1 MTTLEQFD
9 IRNFSDRL
17 TPKKGKHR
25 YVCPVCE
32 GSLTIDPKSGKY
44 HCWGQECA
52 SAEIREAIRP
62 LAEVIGGTVPRLP
75 YINKK
80 FRGVEQPKKLPTPA
94 PIPQGKIALA
104 TLPHPVS
111 KPARVSIGRNFEITY
126 PYSPNQWVLR
136 IEKPD
141 GSKITIP
148 HHRRTDVEGE
158 AREQGD
164 LSKGETSNGDSTPPS
179 LEMKAGGSLAEAGG
193 KNLEGDSDPHFRSAT
208 ESEISVG
215 DSNPCSLPPSP
226 CLFGEVVKGK
236 GEQTWHPYR
245 IEEIRSFGAGK
256 WVLGNE
262 GEKCVDIT
270 RSVLQLVSFTFQ
282 GGSWS
287 EESLAIGL
295 QEIKDC
301 GVVGVV
307 YFPDNDKPG
316 RKKAQNLAQAAAKV
330 QLPFL
335 VIDPLRLWP
344 HCPSGG
350 DIADWVAEVRPSNEL
365 RKEGRGQ
372 EAEGRR
378 EEFERGFN
386 PAQFLAI
393 KSEIMVG
400 DSDPCSLWSQQG
412 EGVISPSQELPSP
425 CLFVEA
431 LNTEIELC
439 KNTIVLAEEVSQQ
452 PKEIAQKDWRLEY
465 EDKRQLR
472 AKFNLTRTAQIS
484 IKNGFLPSIQ
494 LESIPNGIIGLKGD
508 WGIGK
513 SFLLSAWCQQ
523 WQHRIIQVAH
533 LNALLSNTAP
543 KFDCFHHHE
552 LKDLQL
558 GVTSAKRLSITDVSL
573 AAMFDPEKWTKGEP
587 FILIIDE
594 IEQVLKSIQTNSN
607 LKGTLRVKAR
617 VKIEWLVKNADYV
630 IGSDRD
636 LCDETLNYI
645 EQVRGDNR
653 KAFIIQHTGKKGVNR
668 QPIVLNQNKHKDE
681 ILTRLINDAKI
692 GKKIIIPCENKT
704 DLLAIELLLSQA
716 EISDKSMFFA
726 HGDNSNE
733 PGIKELIQKA
743 DQIYTNYQILGYT
756 MTMGTALSFEKQ
768 HFEKCYAFF
777 SGDVLSATDQA
788 QMLFRYRP
796 ECDLTVWVS
805 PRQRRLEIEPD
816 NLLSNLVKKVQETDK
831 LIASIDQIGELI
843 EQGILLTA
851 KGEISLD
858 DMPWIQ
864 HKLSIIARANA
875 SRANPSQSL
884 HDLLIDAGFTLK
896 IECNDQEQPVTT
908 VEGNTH
914 TEQKK
919 ELKAAKDKAI
929 AEAELMNEAEFLR
942 AIISSGNLKKSER
955 DRLEKT
961 RLHRDTGLEIT
972 QEIVELQRTKKLT
985 RGAKMLKVL
994 LGDKQTAVA
1003 YDLTDREHNP
1013 DVGDQSFYTTKRRL
1027 LCELGIPEII
1037 EKLAQGWSYTND
1049 SFDVVAVADKARERR
1064 ADIKRLLGFTVSLEK
1079 NSKDSFQVSNCA
1091 IVGLILD
1098 TLCIE
1103 RESSKNRKQG
1113 KVYRL
1118 NRQHWE
1124 MMKGIMG
1131 HMDKQIHMPTLA
1143 GVIEKAWASAASL
1156 DGVPHPKALT
1166 ESKTAPIK
1174 ETLETHS
1181 QSVLEG
1187 VPHPNGTSYIY
1198 KNHEG
1203 VEHKPENC
1211 AIKDNQ
1217 PTRWT
1222 GLKLKLQQGLEDAG
1236 KFYSDLV
1243 SRIGD
1248 AVGIVGSE
1256 PIWNQYLSQWMVP
1269 VNFANGCKS
1278 VVCDWLVGEQC
1289 SNSEVIAL
1297 SDLILLEQ

>member
-17 TPKKGKHR
+17 TAKKGKHR

-44 HCWGQECA
+44 HCWGSECA
-52 SAEIREAIRP
+52 SSEIREAIRP
-62 LAEVIGGTVPRLP
+62 WAEVMGENVPHPP

-80 FRGVEQPKKLPTPA
+80 FRGVEQPQKLPYPA
-94 PIPQGKIALA
+94 PIPTSEIKLA

-111 KPARVSIGRNFEITY
+111 RPTRVSIGRNVEITY
-126 PYSPNQWVLR
+126 PYSSNQWVLR

-148 HHRRTDVEGE
+148 HYRT
-158 AREQGD
+158 A
-164 LSKGETSNGDSTPPS
+164 N
-179 LEMKAGGSLAEAGG
+179 
-193 KNLEGDSDPHFRSAT
+193 
-208 ESEISVG
+208 
-215 DSNPCSLPPSP
+215 
-226 CLFGEVVKGK
+226 GEVVKGK
-236 GEQTWHPYR
+236 GDQAWHPYR
-245 IEEIRSFGAGK
+245 IDEIRSFGAGQ

-270 RSVLQLVSFTFQ
+270 RSVFQLVSFTFQ

-287 EESLAIGL
+287 DELLLLGL

-301 GVVGVV
+301 GVEGVI
-307 YFPDNDKPG
+307 YFPDNDEPG
-316 RKKAQNLAQAAAKV
+316 RKKAQKLAIAAAKIE
-330 QLPFL
+330 LPFL
-335 VIDPLRLWP
+335 IIDPLRLWP
-344 HCPSGG
+344 QCPSGG
-350 DIADWVAEVRPSNEL
+350 DIADWVVTNRASSEL
-365 RKEGRGQ
+365 LQ
-372 EAEGRR
+372 
-378 EEFERGFN
+378 
-386 PAQFLAI
+386 
-393 KSEIMVG
+393 
-400 DSDPCSLWSQQG
+400 
-412 EGVISPSQELPSP
+412 
-425 CLFVEA
+425 A
-431 LNTEIELC
+431 LSSEIELS
-439 KNTIVLAEEVSQQ
+439 KKARLVAEEASREFSKA
-452 PKEIAQKDWRLEY
+452 PKLISKEIPQKDWRAEY
-465 EDKRQLR
+465 ETKRQLR
-472 AKFNLTRTAQIS
+472 AKFNLTRIPQIS
-484 IKNGFLPSIQ
+484 IENGFLPEIQ
-494 LESIPNGIIGLKGD
+494 LESIPYGIIGIKGD

-513 SFLLSAWCQQ
+513 SFLISSWCQQ

-543 KFDCFHHHE
+543 KFDCFHHQE

-594 IEQVLKSIQTNSN
+594 IEQAFKSIQTNSN

-617 VKIEWLVKNADYV
+617 VKIEWLIKNAVYV

-636 LCDETLNYI
+636 LCDETLSYI
-645 EQVRGDNR
+645 EQVRNDN
-653 KAFIIQHTGKKGVNR
+653 KQAFILQHTGKKGINR
-668 QPIVLNQNKHKDE
+668 QPIILNNNKQKDE
-681 ILTRLINDAKI
+681 VLTRLINDAKL

-704 DLLAIELLLSQA
+704 DLLAIELLLLKA
-716 EISDKSMFFA
+716 GIPDKAMFFA

-768 HFEKCYAFF
+768 HFEKGYAFF

-788 QMLFRYRP
+788 QMLFRYRL
-796 ECDLTVWVS
+796 ECELTVWVS
-805 PRQRRLEIEPD
+805 PKSRRLEIEPK
-816 NLLSNLVKKVQETDK
+816 NLLSNLLKKVQETDK
-831 LIASIDQIGELI
+831 LIASIDQIGDLI

-851 KGEISLD
+851 KGEISQD
-858 DMPWIQ
+858 DLPWIQ
-864 HKLSIIARANA
+864 HKLGIIARANA
-875 SRANPSQSL
+875 SRANPSKSL

-896 IECNDQEQPVTT
+896 IECNDQERPITT
-908 VEGNTH
+908 KEGSTH

-929 AEAELMNEAEFLR
+929 ASAELMNEAEFIR
-942 AIISSGNLKKSER
+942 AMISSGNLKKSER

-994 LGDKQTAVA
+994 LGDEQTAVA

-1013 DVGDQSFYTTKRRL
+1013 DVGDQSFYATKRRL

-1037 EKLAQGWSYTND
+1037 EKLGQGWSYSNN
-1049 SFDVVAVADKARERR
+1049 SLEVVAVAGKARERR

-1091 IVGLILD
+1091 ILGLILD

-1103 RESSKNRKQG
+1103 RESTKNRKSG

-1124 MMKGIMG
+1124 MLQAIMS
-1131 HMDKQIHMPTLA
+1131 HMDKQIHIPTMA
-1143 GVIEKAWASAASL
+1143 GVIERAQAIAASL
-1156 DGVPHPKALT
+1156 DSVPHPKALT
-1166 ESKTAPIK
+1166 QPETAPIQGN
-1174 ETLETHS
+1174 LETQS

-1187 VPHPNGTSYIY
+1187 VPHPNDISYIY
-1198 KNHEG
+1198 KNHQG

-1211 AIKDNQ
+1211 LKGELLHDIKVQKDDQ
-1217 PTRWT
+1217 STRWT
-1222 GLKLKLQQGLEDAG
+1222 GLKLKLRQGLEDAG
-1236 KFYSDLV
+1236 KFYQDLV
-1243 SRIGD
+1243 NRVGE
-1248 AVGIVGSE
+1248 AVGVADGE
-1256 PIWNQYLSQWMVP
+1256 PHWNGYLGQWQVW
-1269 VNFANGCKS
+1269 VNFKGGCKS
-1278 VVCDWLVGEQC
+1278 VICDWL
-1289 SNSEVIAL
+1289 IA
-1297 SDLILLEQ
+1297 ST